1 MEPLPASIR
10 QQFIDGI
17 FLHDKQL
24 IASNVKYQLWSRIF
38 WSVVLLG
45 IVLLMIYEAITQP
58 IWPNLTI
65 IRDNWPSSLLLIALI
80 LGWYIGIGYLLYEA
94 MARIVLLNGQRQERV
109 AQARGICHY
118 GILLTDEG
126 LAIRL
131 PTRPFLRKREFFW
144 RKTAVTSA
152 SSFLKRDNRNVG
164 HWHVRISYIN
174 EKGAETSTSFP
185 YDEFQCRH
193 VDQLTERMDQWLSD
207 EFQDL

>member
-1 MEPLPASIR
+1 MEPLPASTR

-17 FLHDKQL
+17 FLHDEQL
-24 IASNVKYQLWSRIF
+24 IASNVMYQLWSRIF
-38 WSVVLLG
+38 WSVVLLS
-45 IVLLMIYEAITQP
+45 IVFLMIYEAITQP

-80 LGWYIGIGYLLYEA
+80 CGWYIGIAYLLYESI
-94 MARIVLLNGQRQERV
+94 ARIVLLIGQRQEQA

-118 GILLTDEG
+118 GMLLTNEG

-131 PTRPFLRKREFFW
+131 PTRPFLSKREMFW
-144 RKTAVTSA
+144 HKTAVIST
-152 SSFLKRDNRNVG
+152 SSFLKRDNRNIG
-164 HWHVRISYIN
+164 HWHLRISYIN

-193 VDQLTERMDQWLSD
+193 VDQLTERMDQWLSN
-207 EFQDL
+207 ELQGL